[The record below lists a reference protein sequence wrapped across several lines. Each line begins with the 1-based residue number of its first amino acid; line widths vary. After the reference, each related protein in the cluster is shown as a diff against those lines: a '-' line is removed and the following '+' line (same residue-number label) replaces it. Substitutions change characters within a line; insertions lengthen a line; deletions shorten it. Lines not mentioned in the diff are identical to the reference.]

1 VDLVFQREKGVADDL
16 QINALASG
24 QTEIPEDA
32 LDCGNGVYIETL
44 FDDRSG
50 EPYYRT
56 CSKGGALCRYSS
68 DLWQAQIY
76 AQYY

>member
-1 VDLVFQREKGVADDL
+1 VDLGFQREKGVADDL

>member
-1 VDLVFQREKGVADDL
+1 VADDS
-16 QINALASG
+16 QADVHASG
-24 QTEIPEDA
+24 ETEIPKDA
-32 LDCGNGVYIETL
+32 IDCGNGIYIETL
-44 FDDRSG
+44 FDDNSN

-56 CSKGGALCRYSS
+56 CSKGGAICRYSS

>member
-1 VDLVFQREKGVADDL
+1 MADDL
-16 QINALASG
+16 QINVLASG

-32 LDCGNGVYIETL
+32 LDCGNGIYIETL
-44 FDDRSG
+44 FDKRSG

-56 CSKGGALCRYSS
+56 CSKGGAVCRYSS

>member
-1 VDLVFQREKGVADDL
+1 MADDS
-16 QINALASG
+16 QINAQHSG
-24 QTEIPEDA
+24 PIDIMELE
-32 LDCGNGVYIETL
+32 NGAYIETL
-44 FDDRSG
+44 YDGVTG

-56 CSKGGALCRYSS
+56 CSRGGALCRYSS

>member
-1 VDLVFQREKGVADDL
+1 VDLDSQREKEVVDDS
-16 QINALASG
+16 QTNAPASG

-32 LDCGNGVYIETL
+32 LDCGNGIYIETL

-56 CSKGGALCRYSS
+56 CSKGGAICRYSS

>member
-1 VDLVFQREKGVADDL
+1 VDWVSRREEGVAEDS
-16 QINALASG
+16 QASAHVSG
-24 QTEIPEDA
+24 PIEIPEGA
-32 LDCGNGVYIETL
+32 MDCGNGVYIETL
-44 FDDRSG
+44 FEDGSN

-56 CSKGGALCRYSS
+56 CSKGGATCRYSS